1 MLSLKNSFYSHFG
14 FIPLQVGIL
23 LLLLFRNR
31 GVLLNQTKLWLQVRD
46 SFWFLP
52 VIYSICSFV
61 AVGVTTA
68 IDVWL
73 IAKIADSIPNVLL
86 TNKGIAKS
94 LYSSLITAILTMTTI
109 SFSTIMVVLTTYSSQ
124 FSPRTLQDF
133 MRSKVTQ
140 HVLGVFSF
148 GFVYVLMNLWLL
160 GESKEKALLSPLFTV
175 IVAIICL
182 AFFILFI
189 HHSSRWVQVN
199 FLIGT
204 IRNEASKVIK
214 RTFEEK
220 NYGGHQDWEHSEI
233 DRLETKDKK
242 TIFAKRSGYIQKIE
256 YGYLIQ
262 WARQNN
268 LILEANFQIGGYV
281 PKGMPVFYFWSFGEK
296 DYEEQDHDQFIIIGD
311 ERTDIQ
317 DIEFSLQKLV
327 EIAVKAISP
336 SLNDPHTAIN
346 CVNRIG
352 ALLTELSENYRPITY
367 YSDDNGELRLI
378 MEQNTFKDYLY
389 KCFYQIRHYG
399 KNDISVMYS
408 ITEVLYKTAVVSK
421 ESIQKEIWEFN
432 KYILE
437 AIDVENLASLD
448 YQHLK
453 NITEK
458 FARLID
464 EELPWK

>member
-214 RTFEEK
+214 K
-220 NYGGHQDWEHSEI
+220 
-233 DRLETKDKK
+233 DRK
-242 TIFAKRSGYIQKIE
+242 
-256 YGYLIQ
+256 
-262 WARQNN
+262 
-268 LILEANFQIGGYV
+268 
-281 PKGMPVFYFWSFGEK
+281 
-296 DYEEQDHDQFIIIGD
+296 
-311 ERTDIQ
+311 
-317 DIEFSLQKLV
+317 
-327 EIAVKAISP
+327 
-336 SLNDPHTAIN
+336 
-346 CVNRIG
+346 
-352 ALLTELSENYRPITY
+352 
-367 YSDDNGELRLI
+367 
-378 MEQNTFKDYLY
+378 
-389 KCFYQIRHYG
+389 
-399 KNDISVMYS
+399 SV
-408 ITEVLYKTAVVSK
+408 V
-421 ESIQKEIWEFN
+421 
-432 KYILE
+432 
-437 AIDVENLASLD
+437 
-448 YQHLK
+448 
-453 NITEK
+453 
-458 FARLID
+458 
-464 EELPWK
+464 